1 MSLVKQFIQII
12 NACEK
17 NEFDIIVKSY
27 LKNVYGYERV
37 VVTDGKDDTGID
49 IKVFDIGSE
58 KNQYQMTIQKSENT
72 QQKSQ
77 LKTKIFE
84 DVAKAKINAEEYGYS
99 NRLYFFYSYEMTN
112 KTQREYKREALT
124 QHNIDLEIID
134 ANQIAEEA
142 EDFWALQQTI
152 YKISGFEEFKIKTS
166 QYDSDNKNL
175 IYDLISFGKASD
187 IKLELVEAYI
197 IQCLY
202 ENDSLSQT
210 EIAELC
216 IDKFSSKENTTFY
229 TKLINK
235 IYSKD
240 KRLVY
245 SKESKKY
252 YLSVEERKK
261 LASLIEQ
268 NKLDEQHF
276 FNELVTILK
285 KYNQEDNLS
294 KYIDLLYDLYINNF
308 SKRIRLSDDIEK
320 LELNNLFTY
329 IKNQLKDTQLCKQMI
344 LNLLTVCDNNKYM
357 QEVCASA
364 IFGSKINIDD
374 LQNYAKEKKF
384 VYIDTT
390 IALHLL
396 CYFYEQDND
405 YENYYYQLSKQLSEF
420 CRKNSIELHLTNRYM
435 WEITTHIQE
444 AFNLVPFT
452 KLSNFNSLGKS
463 KNVFYNYYCYLF
475 ESDIIDCSYE
485 EFLSNFEFKNSN
497 NRSSDNHHNNQL
509 IEQYLNN
516 LGIKVIDITK
526 TYDINS
532 TSKILGIQLASSNR
546 NKTAF
551 ALNNDAIML
560 EYLGDNNDVHDID
573 PVFITWDKSLF
584 KVLKEFFTKNP
595 SALRWMQFTPSQFID
610 RYSLLSFSINEET
623 ITKEMLALLSGDIV
637 NHTYSLLDSL
647 ALILNPEDKV
657 GLEYTKRLVEMKDS
671 QIYTTEKQSDEISE
685 NTDNNALDTTVF
697 HISTHYRE
705 NEIQYNNIK
714 KLFMSEEHMEEVL
727 SIIDKSIKII
737 IEKHS
742 FDKNIIDEL
751 DKIIAKL

>member
-1 MSLVKQFIQII
+1 MSRVKQLIQII

-17 NEFDIIVKSY
+17 KEFDIIVKSY
-27 LKNVYGYERV
+27 LKNVYGYEKV

-142 EDFWALQQTI
+142 EDFLALQQTI

-216 IDKFSSKENTTFY
+216 IAKFSSKENTTFY

-252 YLSVEERKK
+252 SLSVEERKK

-285 KYNQEDNLS
+285 KYNQEYNLS

-329 IKNQLKDTQLCKQMI
+329 TKNQLKDTQLCKQMI
-344 LNLLTVCDNNKYM
+344 LNLLTICDNNKYM

-405 YENYYYQLSKQLSEF
+405 YENYYYQLSKQ
-420 CRKNSIELHLTNRYM
+420 
-435 WEITTHIQE
+435 
-444 AFNLVPFT
+444 
-452 KLSNFNSLGKS
+452 
-463 KNVFYNYYCYLF
+463 
-475 ESDIIDCSYE
+475 
-485 EFLSNFEFKNSN
+485 
-497 NRSSDNHHNNQL
+497 
-509 IEQYLNN
+509 
-516 LGIKVIDITK
+516 
-526 TYDINS
+526 
-532 TSKILGIQLASSNR
+532 
-546 NKTAF
+546 
-551 ALNNDAIML
+551 
-560 EYLGDNNDVHDID
+560 
-573 PVFITWDKSLF
+573 
-584 KVLKEFFTKNP
+584 
-595 SALRWMQFTPSQFID
+595 
-610 RYSLLSFSINEET
+610 
-623 ITKEMLALLSGDIV
+623 
-637 NHTYSLLDSL
+637 
-647 ALILNPEDKV
+647 
-657 GLEYTKRLVEMKDS
+657 
-671 QIYTTEKQSDEISE
+671 
-685 NTDNNALDTTVF
+685 
-697 HISTHYRE
+697 
-705 NEIQYNNIK
+705 
-714 KLFMSEEHMEEVL
+714 
-727 SIIDKSIKII
+727 
-737 IEKHS
+737 
-742 FDKNIIDEL
+742 
-751 DKIIAKL
+751 

>member
-1 MSLVKQFIQII
+1 MSRVKQLIQII

-49 IKVFDIGSE
+49 IKIFDIGSE

-99 NRLYFFYSYEMTN
+99 YRLYFFYSYEMTN

-216 IDKFSSKENTTFY
+216 IAKFSSKENTTFY

-252 YLSVEERKK
+252 SLSVEERKK

-329 IKNQLKDTQLCKQMI
+329 TKNQLKDTQLCKQMI

-516 LGIKVIDITK
+516 LGIKIIYITK
-526 TYDINS
+526 TYDINA

-551 ALNNDAIML
+551 ALNNDAIMF

-573 PVFITWDKSLF
+573 PIFITWDKILF

-671 QIYTTEKQSDEISE
+671 QIYTTDKQSDEISE

-697 HISTHYRE
+697 HISTHYRG

-727 SIIDKSIKII
+727 SIIDKSNKII

-742 FDKNIIDEL
+742 FDKNIFDEL

>member
-1 MSLVKQFIQII
+1 MSRVKQLIQII

-142 EDFWALQQTI
+142 EDFLALQQTI

-216 IDKFSSKENTTFY
+216 IAKFSSKENTTFY

-252 YLSVEERKK
+252 SLSVEERKK

-329 IKNQLKDTQLCKQMI
+329 TKNQLKDTQLCKQMI
-344 LNLLTVCDNNKYM
+344 LNLLTICDNNKYM

-390 IALHLL
+390 IALNLL

-516 LGIKVIDITK
+516 LGIKIIDITK

-697 HISTHYRE
+697 HITTHYRE
-705 NEIQYNNIK
+705 NEIQYSNIK
-714 KLFMSEEHMEEVL
+714 KLFMSEEYMEEVL

-737 IEKHS
+737 MEKHS

-751 DKIIAKL
+751 DRIIAKL

>member
-1 MSLVKQFIQII
+1 MSRVKQLIQII

-17 NEFDIIVKSY
+17 KEFDIIVKSY

-99 NRLYFFYSYEMTN
+99 YRLYFFYSYEMTN

-210 EIAELC
+210 EIAKLC
-216 IDKFSSKENTTFY
+216 IAKFSSKENTTFY

-252 YLSVEERKK
+252 SLSVEERKK

-329 IKNQLKDTQLCKQMI
+329 TKKQLKDTQLCKQMI

-516 LGIKVIDITK
+516 LGIKIIDITK
-526 TYDINS
+526 TYDINA

-551 ALNNDAIML
+551 ALNNDAIMF
-560 EYLGDNNDVHDID
+560 EYLGDNNDVHGID
-573 PVFITWDKSLF
+573 PIFITWDKILF

-671 QIYTTEKQSDEISE
+671 QIYTTDKQSDEISE

-697 HISTHYRE
+697 HISTHYRG

-727 SIIDKSIKII
+727 SIIDKSNKII

>member
-1 MSLVKQFIQII
+1 MSRVKQLIQII

-17 NEFDIIVKSY
+17 KEFDIIVKSY

-49 IKVFDIGSE
+49 IKIFDIGSE

-99 NRLYFFYSYEMTN
+99 YRLYFFYSYEMTN

-216 IDKFSSKENTTFY
+216 IAKFSSKENTTFY

-252 YLSVEERKK
+252 SLSVEERKK

-329 IKNQLKDTQLCKQMI
+329 TKKQLKDTQLCKQMI

-516 LGIKVIDITK
+516 LGIKIIYITK
-526 TYDINS
+526 TYDINA

-551 ALNNDAIML
+551 ALNNDAIMF

-573 PVFITWDKSLF
+573 PIFITWDKILF

-671 QIYTTEKQSDEISE
+671 QIYTTDKQSDEISE

-697 HISTHYRE
+697 HISTHYRG

-727 SIIDKSIKII
+727 SIIDKSNKII

-742 FDKNIIDEL
+742 FDKNIFDEL

>member
-1 MSLVKQFIQII
+1 MGRIKQLIQII
-12 NACEK
+12 NGCEK
-17 NEFDIIVKSY
+17 KEFDKIVKSY
-27 LKNVYGYERV
+27 LKNIYGFERI

-49 IKVFDIGSE
+49 IKVFDIGGESI
-58 KNQYQMTIQKSENT
+58 QYQMTIQKSET
-72 QQKSQ
+72 SQQKSQ

-84 DVAKAKINAEEYGYS
+84 DVEKASINAKEYGYS
-99 NRLYFFYSYEMTN
+99 NNLYFFYSYVLTN
-112 KTQREYKREALT
+112 KTQREYKREALM
-124 QHNIDLEIID
+124 QYNINLEFID
-134 ANQIAEEA
+134 ANQIAEES
-142 EDFWALQQTI
+142 EEYFALQQTI
-152 YKISGFEEFKIKTS
+152 YNISGFEEFKIKTS
-166 QYDSDNKNL
+166 QYESKSQNL
-175 IYDLISFGKASD
+175 IYDLISFGKTSD
-187 IKLELVEAYI
+187 IKMELVETYI

-202 ENDSLSQT
+202 EKGSLSQT

-216 IDKFSSKENTTFY
+216 ITKFSSKENTTFY

-245 SKESKKY
+245 SKENKKY
-252 YLSVEERKK
+252 SLSEEEKNK
-261 LASLIEQ
+261 LSSLIEQ
-268 NKLDEQHF
+268 NKLEEQHF
-276 FNELVTILK
+276 FNEVVAILK
-285 KYNQEDNLS
+285 TYNQEDNLS

-308 SKRIRLSDDIEK
+308 SKRIRLSDDMEK
-320 LELNNLFTY
+320 LELNNIFTY
-329 IKNQLKDTQLCKQMI
+329 AKNQLKDPQSCKQMI
-344 LNLLTVCDNNKYM
+344 LNLLTICDNNKYM

-405 YENYYYQLSKQLSEF
+405 YENYYYQLSKQLNDF

-475 ESDIIDCSYE
+475 ESNIIDYSYE
-485 EFLSNFEFKNSN
+485 EYLSNFEFRNSS
-497 NRSSDNHHNNQL
+497 NRTSDNYHNNQL
-509 IEQYLNN
+509 IEQYLDN
-516 LGIKVIDITK
+516 LGIKIIDIQK

-532 TSKILGIQLASSNR
+532 TSKILGVQLASSNR

-560 EYLGDNNDVHDID
+560 EYLGDNNDVHEID

-584 KVLKEFFTKNP
+584 KVLKEFFIKNP

-657 GLEYTKRLVEMKDS
+657 GLEYAKRLVEMKDS
-671 QIYTTEKQSDEISE
+671 QIYTTDKQSDEINE

>member
-1 MSLVKQFIQII
+1 MSRVKQLIQII

-27 LKNVYGYERV
+27 LKNIYGYERV

-142 EDFWALQQTI
+142 EDFLALQQTI

-252 YLSVEERKK
+252 SLSVEERKK

-276 FNELVTILK
+276 FNE
-285 KYNQEDNLS
+285 
-294 KYIDLLYDLYINNF
+294 
-308 SKRIRLSDDIEK
+308 
-320 LELNNLFTY
+320 
-329 IKNQLKDTQLCKQMI
+329 
-344 LNLLTVCDNNKYM
+344 
-357 QEVCASA
+357 
-364 IFGSKINIDD
+364 
-374 LQNYAKEKKF
+374 
-384 VYIDTT
+384 
-390 IALHLL
+390 
-396 CYFYEQDND
+396 
-405 YENYYYQLSKQLSEF
+405 
-420 CRKNSIELHLTNRYM
+420 
-435 WEITTHIQE
+435 
-444 AFNLVPFT
+444 
-452 KLSNFNSLGKS
+452 
-463 KNVFYNYYCYLF
+463 
-475 ESDIIDCSYE
+475 
-485 EFLSNFEFKNSN
+485 
-497 NRSSDNHHNNQL
+497 
-509 IEQYLNN
+509 
-516 LGIKVIDITK
+516 
-526 TYDINS
+526 
-532 TSKILGIQLASSNR
+532 
-546 NKTAF
+546 
-551 ALNNDAIML
+551 
-560 EYLGDNNDVHDID
+560 
-573 PVFITWDKSLF
+573 
-584 KVLKEFFTKNP
+584 
-595 SALRWMQFTPSQFID
+595 
-610 RYSLLSFSINEET
+610 
-623 ITKEMLALLSGDIV
+623 
-637 NHTYSLLDSL
+637 
-647 ALILNPEDKV
+647 
-657 GLEYTKRLVEMKDS
+657 
-671 QIYTTEKQSDEISE
+671 
-685 NTDNNALDTTVF
+685 
-697 HISTHYRE
+697 
-705 NEIQYNNIK
+705 
-714 KLFMSEEHMEEVL
+714 
-727 SIIDKSIKII
+727 
-737 IEKHS
+737 
-742 FDKNIIDEL
+742 
-751 DKIIAKL
+751 

>member
-1 MSLVKQFIQII
+1 MSRVKQLIQII

-17 NEFDIIVKSY
+17 KEFDIIVKSY

-142 EDFWALQQTI
+142 EDFLALQQTI

-216 IDKFSSKENTTFY
+216 IAKFSSKENTTFY

-252 YLSVEERKK
+252 SLSVEERKK

-285 KYNQEDNLS
+285 K
-294 KYIDLLYDLYINNF
+294 
-308 SKRIRLSDDIEK
+308 
-320 LELNNLFTY
+320 
-329 IKNQLKDTQLCKQMI
+329 
-344 LNLLTVCDNNKYM
+344 
-357 QEVCASA
+357 
-364 IFGSKINIDD
+364 
-374 LQNYAKEKKF
+374 
-384 VYIDTT
+384 
-390 IALHLL
+390 
-396 CYFYEQDND
+396 
-405 YENYYYQLSKQLSEF
+405 
-420 CRKNSIELHLTNRYM
+420 
-435 WEITTHIQE
+435 
-444 AFNLVPFT
+444 
-452 KLSNFNSLGKS
+452 
-463 KNVFYNYYCYLF
+463 
-475 ESDIIDCSYE
+475 
-485 EFLSNFEFKNSN
+485 
-497 NRSSDNHHNNQL
+497 
-509 IEQYLNN
+509 
-516 LGIKVIDITK
+516 
-526 TYDINS
+526 
-532 TSKILGIQLASSNR
+532 
-546 NKTAF
+546 
-551 ALNNDAIML
+551 
-560 EYLGDNNDVHDID
+560 
-573 PVFITWDKSLF
+573 
-584 KVLKEFFTKNP
+584 
-595 SALRWMQFTPSQFID
+595 
-610 RYSLLSFSINEET
+610 
-623 ITKEMLALLSGDIV
+623 
-637 NHTYSLLDSL
+637 
-647 ALILNPEDKV
+647 
-657 GLEYTKRLVEMKDS
+657 
-671 QIYTTEKQSDEISE
+671 
-685 NTDNNALDTTVF
+685 
-697 HISTHYRE
+697 
-705 NEIQYNNIK
+705 
-714 KLFMSEEHMEEVL
+714 
-727 SIIDKSIKII
+727 
-737 IEKHS
+737 
-742 FDKNIIDEL
+742 
-751 DKIIAKL
+751 

>member
-1 MSLVKQFIQII
+1 MSRVKQLIQII

-142 EDFWALQQTI
+142 EDFLALQQTI

-216 IDKFSSKENTTFY
+216 IAKFSSKENTTFY

-252 YLSVEERKK
+252 SLSVEERKK

-329 IKNQLKDTQLCKQMI
+329 TKNQLKDTQLCKQMI

-516 LGIKVIDITK
+516 LGIKIIDITK

-697 HISTHYRE
+697 HITTHYRE
-705 NEIQYNNIK
+705 NEIQYSNIK
-714 KLFMSEEHMEEVL
+714 KLFMSEEYMEEVL

-737 IEKHS
+737 MEKHS

-751 DKIIAKL
+751 DRIIAKL

>member
-1 MSLVKQFIQII
+1 MSRVKQLIQII

-142 EDFWALQQTI
+142 EDFLALQQTI

-216 IDKFSSKENTTFY
+216 IAKFSSKENTTFY

-252 YLSVEERKK
+252 SLSVEERKK

-308 SKRIRLSDDIEK
+308 SKRIRLSDDIDK

-329 IKNQLKDTQLCKQMI
+329 TKNQLKDTQLCKQMI
-344 LNLLTVCDNNKYM
+344 LNLLTICDNNKYM

-405 YENYYYQLSKQLSEF
+405 YENYNYQLSKQLSEF

-516 LGIKVIDITK
+516 LGIKIIDITK

-532 TSKILGIQLASSNR
+532 TSKILGVQLASSNR

-623 ITKEMLALLSGDIV
+623 ITKEMLALLSGDII

-697 HISTHYRE
+697 HITTHYRE

-714 KLFMSEEHMEEVL
+714 KLFMSEEYMEEVL

-737 IEKHS
+737 MEKHS

-751 DKIIAKL
+751 DRIIAKL

>member
-1 MSLVKQFIQII
+1 MSRVKQLIQII

-84 DVAKAKINAEEYGYS
+84 DVSKAKINAEEYGYS

-142 EDFWALQQTI
+142 EDFLALQQTI

-216 IDKFSSKENTTFY
+216 IAKFSSKENTTFY

-252 YLSVEERKK
+252 SLSVEERKK

-329 IKNQLKDTQLCKQMI
+329 TKNQLKDTQLCKQMI
-344 LNLLTVCDNNKYM
+344 LNLLTICDNNKYM

-390 IALHLL
+390 IALNLL

-516 LGIKVIDITK
+516 LGIKIIDITK

-697 HISTHYRE
+697 HITTHYRE
-705 NEIQYNNIK
+705 NEIQYSNIK
-714 KLFMSEEHMEEVL
+714 KLFMSEEYMEEVL

-737 IEKHS
+737 MEKHS

-751 DKIIAKL
+751 DRIIAKL

>member
-1 MSLVKQFIQII
+1 MSRTKQLIQII
-12 NACEK
+12 NGCEK
-17 NEFDIIVKSY
+17 KDFDKIVKSY
-27 LKNVYGYERV
+27 LKNIYGFERI

-49 IKVFDIGSE
+49 IKVFDIGGE
-58 KNQYQMTIQKSENT
+58 NNQYQMTIQKSENT

-77 LKTKIFE
+77 LKIKIFE
-84 DVAKAKINAEEYGYS
+84 DVAKAKINAEEYGFS

-112 KTQREYKREALT
+112 KTKREYKREALT
-124 QHNIDLEIID
+124 QYNIDLEIVD
-134 ANQIAEEA
+134 ANQIAEES
-142 EDFWALQQTI
+142 EEYLALQQTI
-152 YKISGFEEFKIKTS
+152 YTISGFEEFKIKTS

-202 ENDSLSQT
+202 EKNRLSQT

-216 IDKFSSKENTTFY
+216 IAKFSSKENTTFY

-235 IYSKD
+235 MYNKD
-240 KRLVY
+240 KRLEY
-245 SKESKKY
+245 SKDSKKY
-252 YLSVEERKK
+252 SLSEEERKK
-261 LASLIEQ
+261 ISSLIEQ

-276 FNELVTILK
+276 FNEIVAILK
-285 KYNQEDNLS
+285 TYNQEENLS

-320 LELNNLFTY
+320 LELNHLFTY
-329 IKNQLKDTQLCKQMI
+329 VKNQLKDNILCKQMI
-344 LNLLTVCDNNKYM
+344 LKLLTVCDNNKYI

-364 IFGSKINIDD
+364 IFSSKINIDD

-396 CYFYEQDND
+396 CYFYEQDNA
-405 YENYYYQLSKQLSEF
+405 YENYYYQLSKQLCEF

-435 WEITTHIQE
+435 WEITSHIQE
-444 AFNLVPFT
+444 AFNLIPFT

-475 ESDIIDCSYE
+475 DSDIIDYSYE

-497 NRSSDNHHNNQL
+497 NHVYNNHHNNQL

-516 LGIKVIDITK
+516 LDIKIIDIPK
-526 TYDINS
+526 AYDINS
-532 TSKILGIQLASSNR
+532 TSKMLGIQLASSYR

-560 EYLGDNNDVHDID
+560 EYLGDNNDVHEID

-584 KVLKEFFTKNP
+584 KVLKEFFAKNP

-623 ITKEMLALLSGDIV
+623 ITKEMLALLSGNIV

-671 QIYTTEKQSDEISE
+671 QIYTTDKQSDDINE

-697 HISTHYRE
+697 HISAHYRE
-705 NEIQYNNIK
+705 SDVQYNKIK